1 MLIVSLSQAPLATPH
16 IASLFYLA
24 ETTLYWLRTDA
35 MDQPFLRI
43 GEIKLLKM
51 GQGAFLR
58 LYYHHMAGHLKGYTD
73 YKNRLITYLAG
84 MSNHKSSC

>member
-51 GQGAFLR
+51 GQGVFLR
-58 LYYHHMAGHLKGYTD
+58 LYYHHMAGHLNGYTD